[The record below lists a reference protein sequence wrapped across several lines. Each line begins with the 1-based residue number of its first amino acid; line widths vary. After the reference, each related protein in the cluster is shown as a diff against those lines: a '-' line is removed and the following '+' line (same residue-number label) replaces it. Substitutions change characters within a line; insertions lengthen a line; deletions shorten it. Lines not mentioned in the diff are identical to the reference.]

1 MSTQNG
7 QIEEEGGSSSIDLDK
22 QFLAEADWLQKAR
35 ARPAF
40 QQVPPPNSNII
51 SLLPSLKLKI
61 LLVDCC
67 RRLNVQQKCAD
78 PELSAEPRPKPQTE
92 KFQLQPRGGIQEGSA
107 LSATVCLCGD
117 SVVQAEVSLKYAKSA
132 SGFYRATAQPD
143 VHWKMVYPFYEW
155 ESIFGLVPPFPA
167 AASGCL
173 ECHCPCFGHT
183 LSGLGGK
190 LMPWVWVIQ
199 GPTPL

>member
-1 MSTQNG
+1 MTTQNG
-7 QIEEEGGSSSIDLDK
+7 QFEEEDGRSPTTSVDLDK

-40 QQVPPPNSNII
+40 QQVHSPQI
-51 SLLPSLKLKI
+51 SSLFTGRFQLKI

-67 RRLNVQQKCAD
+67 RRLNAQQKCAD

-92 KFQLQPRGGIQEGSA
+92 KFQLQPRGGLQESSA
-107 LSATVCLCGD
+107 LSAMVCLCGD

-143 VHWKMVYPFYEW
+143 VHWKMVLPLFSLNEICFCP
-155 ESIFGLVPPFPA
+155 SLFSATTP
-167 AASGCL
+167 GCL
-173 ECHCPCFGHT
+173 KCNCASFGHIIQ
-183 LSGLGGK
+183 GLGKSKCPKGNSHF
-190 LMPWVWVIQ
+190 
-199 GPTPL
+199 